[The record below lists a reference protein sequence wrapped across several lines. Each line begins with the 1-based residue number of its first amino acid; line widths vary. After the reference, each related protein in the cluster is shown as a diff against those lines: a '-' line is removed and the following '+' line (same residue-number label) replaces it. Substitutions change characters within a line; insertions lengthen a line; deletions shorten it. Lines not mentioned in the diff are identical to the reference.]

1 MIFPDLTA
9 LPTRLGSARKAPCP
23 HTRHR
28 SNMMLN
34 PLTLKHLNRIDDH
47 PADAITLNLEDAIA
61 PARKK
66 EALENIA
73 LFLSHCPA
81 STSRIIVRVNPLDAG
96 GAEEIVYLN
105 RFGFDAVRLS
115 KVRTRDE
122 IDRALALLDPD
133 KELHLSIET
142 SEAFRDLA
150 QWRGIDRLTTVNLG
164 ILDLLADLNL
174 PQALL
179 KPGHPTVDHIL
190 TTFLLRARIAGVIP
204 VGFMF
209 QDYADTERYTEWL
222 EHLKYLG
229 YDAAACM
236 GPAQVAI
243 ANRVFGMHDG
253 EAIAR
258 ARHIVR
264 VFEEHALKNIN
275 GFMDDRYGFIDEPIY
290 RDARNILKGIS
301 DNIKEKL

>member
-1 MIFPDLTA
+1 MIFPDLAA
-9 LPTRLGSARKAPCP
+9 LPAQPGTVRKAPCP

-34 PLTLKHLNRIDDH
+34 PLNLKHLNRIDDH

-61 PARKK
+61 PARKQ

-73 LFLSHCPA
+73 LFLSHCPT

-96 GAEEIVYLN
+96 GAEEIAFLN
-105 RFGFDAVRLS
+105 EYSLDAIRLS

-122 IDRALALLDPD
+122 IERTLALLAPD
-133 KELHLSIET
+133 RELHLSIET
-142 SEAFRDLA
+142 AEAFRDLA
-150 QWRGIDRLTTVNLG
+150 SWRGIDRLTTANLG
-164 ILDLLADLNL
+164 ILDLLADLHL
-174 PQALL
+174 SHALL
-179 KPGHPTVDHIL
+179 ELGNPTIDHIL

-209 QDYADTERYTEWL
+209 QDYADTERYAEWL
-222 EHLKYLG
+222 NHLKYLG

-243 ANRVFGMHDG
+243 AHRVFDRYDD

-258 ARHIVR
+258 ARHIAR
-264 VFEEHALKNIN
+264 VFEEHALNNIN

-290 RDARNILKGIS
+290 RDAQNILN
-301 DNIKEKL
+301 NIKENV